1 MWDQRNRVDNVTP
14 KQKWEFDADVANC
27 FANMLERS
35 IPDYRSMRSLV
46 YELGERFIKPDTVIT
61 DIGCSTGLA
70 VEPFFKRHGDKN
82 TYFLCD
88 NSEAM
93 I

>member
-1 MWDQRNRVDNVTP
+1 MGNQESRVDNVTP

-46 YELGERFIKPDTVIT
+46 YELGERFIKPGYGHNRYRLQYRACRRTIFQKTWRQQRPIFYVT
-61 DIGCSTGLA
+61 TPRL
-70 VEPFFKRHGDKN
+70 
-82 TYFLCD
+82 
-88 NSEAM
+88 
-93 I
+93 